1 MAIVQLNIQIKK
13 DFAIDYYT
21 MIKFCEEECNK
32 LNGIS
37 FHHLEINAGY
47 AIYNLYTLYS
57 VTPCIKSSLSSN
69 PDNPVYTSSLLVLI
83 DNNSKKILHCAE
95 IDKSIIDIDKY
106 FEIILNNYCKIN
118 QDYKEYFKAFITKN
132 IIQKNKDNEK
142 ENITNITEIM
152 SDNDSQP
159 LCPIN
164 ENMHNENVSGFS
176 FDCCDHPYQMKVNT
190 DYTKVTGFSNPL
202 FTSPQETTTTVGS
215 DKKKKK

>member
-32 LNGIS
+32 LNGIN

-47 AIYNLYTLYS
+47 AVYNLYTLYS

-83 DNNSKKILHCAE
+83 DNNSKKILHCTE

-132 IIQKNKDNEK
+132 IIQKNEK
-142 ENITNITEIM
+142 SNMTIM
-152 SDNDSQP
+152 SVNESQP
-159 LCPIN
+159 LCPISPIN
-164 ENMHNENVSGFS
+164 ENMSSENVSGFS
-176 FDCCDHPYQMKVNT
+176 FDCCDHPYQMKINT
-190 DYTKVTGFSNPL
+190 DYTKVTEFSNPL
-202 FTSPQETTTTVGS
+202 FTNLKETSTAS
-215 DKKKKK
+215 SDDKKEK